1 MAVISNEVKGSI
13 RLKYSEG
20 LGPDGKEKFRYNN
33 YSGLKPTI
41 SDELVYQFKTLLQEV
56 QNDAVTEV
64 NRQRVFEL
72 AEA

>member
-1 MAVISNEVKGSI
+1 MPVISNELKNSI
-13 RLKYSEG
+13 RLRYSEG
-20 LGPDGKEKFRYNN
+20 LGPDGKEKYRYNN

-41 SDELVYQFKTLLQEV
+41 SNELVYQFTKLLEAV

>member
-1 MAVISNEVKGSI
+1 MAIISNEVKNSI

-33 YSGLKPTI
+33 FSGLKPTI
-41 SDELVYQFKTLLQEV
+41 SNELVYQFKTLLEAV
-56 QNDAVTEV
+56 QTDAVTEV

>member
-1 MAVISNEVKGSI
+1 MAIISNEVKGSV

-20 LGPDGKEKFRYNN
+20 LGQDGKEKFRYNN
-33 YSGLKPTI
+33 YSGLKPSI
-41 SDELVYQFKTLLQEV
+41 SDELVYQFKNLLQEV
-56 QNDAVTEV
+56 QNDAVAEV

>member
-1 MAVISNEVKGSI
+1 MAIISNEVKGSI

-20 LGPDGKEKFRYNN
+20 LGQDGKEKFRYNN

-41 SDELVYQFKTLLQEV
+41 SDELVYQFKALLEAV

>member
-1 MAVISNEVKGSI
+1 MAIISNEVKGSV

-33 YSGLKPTI
+33 YSGLKPTL
-41 SDELVYQFKTLLQEV
+41 SDELVFQFTTLLEDV
-56 QNDAVTEV
+56 QNAAVAEV

>member
-1 MAVISNEVKGSI
+1 MPVISNEVKGSI

-41 SDELVYQFKTLLQEV
+41 SNELVYQFKKLLEAV
-56 QNDAVTEV
+56 QTDAVTEV

>member
-1 MAVISNEVKGSI
+1 MPVISNEVKGSI

-20 LGPDGKEKFRYNN
+20 LGPDGKAKFRYSN

-41 SDELVYQFKTLLQEV
+41 SNELVYQFKKLLEAV

>member
-1 MAVISNEVKGSI
+1 MAIISNEIKGSI

-33 YSGLKPTI
+33 YSGLKPSI
-41 SDELVYQFKTLLQEV
+41 SDALVYQFKKLLEEV
-56 QNDAVTEV
+56 QTDAVTEV

>member
-13 RLKYSEG
+13 RLKYLEG
-20 LGPDGKEKFRYNN
+20 LGPDGKGIFRYNN

-41 SDELVYQFKTLLQEV
+41 SDGLVYQFKTLLEAV
-56 QNDAVTEV
+56 QNNAVAEV

>member
-1 MAVISNEVKGSI
+1 MPVISNEVKGSI

-20 LGPDGKEKFRYNN
+20 LGQDGKEKFRYNN
-33 YSGLKPTI
+33 YSGLKPSI
-41 SDELVYQFKTLLQEV
+41 SDELVYQFKNLLQEV
-56 QNDAVTEV
+56 QNDAVAEV

>member
-1 MAVISNEVKGSI
+1 MAIISNEVKGSI

-20 LGPDGKEKFRYNN
+20 LGPDGKAKFRYNN
-33 YSGLKPTI
+33 YSGLKPSI
-41 SDELVYQFKTLLQEV
+41 SDELVYQFKKLLEGV
-56 QNDAVTEV
+56 QNDAVSEV

>member
-1 MAVISNEVKGSI
+1 MPVISNEVKGSI

-41 SDELVYQFKTLLQEV
+41 SNELVYQFKKLLEEV

>member
-1 MAVISNEVKGSI
+1 MAIISNEIKGSI

-33 YSGLKPTI
+33 YSGLKPSI
-41 SDELVYQFKTLLQEV
+41 SNELVFQFTKLLEAV
-56 QNDAVTEV
+56 QNDAVAGV

>member
-1 MAVISNEVKGSI
+1 MAVISNEVKGSM

-20 LGPDGKEKFRYNN
+20 LGPDGKEKIRYNN
-33 YSGLKPTI
+33 YSGLKPSI
-41 SDELVYQFKTLLQEV
+41 SDDLVFQFTKLLEAV
-56 QNDAVTEV
+56 QNDAVAGV

>member
-1 MAVISNEVKGSI
+1 MAIISNEVKGSVK
-13 RLKYSEG
+13 LKYSEG

-41 SDELVYQFKTLLQEV
+41 SDALVYQFKKLLEEV
-56 QNDAVTEV
+56 QTDAVTEV
-64 NRQRVFEL
+64 NRQRLFEL

>member
-1 MAVISNEVKGSI
+1 MAIISNEVKGSI
-13 RLKYSEG
+13 RLKYTEG

-41 SDELVYQFKTLLQEV
+41 SNELVYQFKTLLEAV
-56 QNDAVTEV
+56 QNDAVAEV

>member
-1 MAVISNEVKGSI
+1 MPVISNEVKGSI

-33 YSGLKPTI
+33 YSGLKPSI
-41 SDELVYQFKTLLQEV
+41 SDTLVYQFKKLLEEV
-56 QNDAVTEV
+56 QTDAVTEV

>member
-1 MAVISNEVKGSI
+1 MPVISNEVKGSI
-13 RLKYSEG
+13 RLKYLDG
-20 LGPDGKEKFRYNN
+20 LGPDGKQKFRYGN

-41 SDELVYQFKTLLQEV
+41 SNELVYQFKKLLEAV

>member
-1 MAVISNEVKGSI
+1 MAVISNEVKSSI

-20 LGPDGKEKFRYNN
+20 LGPDGKEKVRYNN
-33 YSGLKPTI
+33 YSGIKPSI
-41 SDELVYQFKTLLQEV
+41 SDELVFQFTKLLEAV
-56 QNDAVTEV
+56 QNDAVAGV

>member
-1 MAVISNEVKGSI
+1 MAIISNEVKGSI

-20 LGPDGKEKFRYNN
+20 LGPDGKAKFRYNN
-33 YSGLKPTI
+33 YSGLKPSI
-41 SDELVYQFKTLLQEV
+41 SDDLVFQFKKLLEGV
-56 QNDAVTEV
+56 QNDAVSEV

>member
-1 MAVISNEVKGSI
+1 MPVISNEVKGSV

-33 YSGLKPTI
+33 YSGLKPTL
-41 SDELVYQFKTLLQEV
+41 SDALVFQFTTLLEDV
-56 QNDAVTEV
+56 QNAAVAEV

>member
-1 MAVISNEVKGSI
+1 MAIISNEVKGSI

-20 LGPDGKEKFRYNN
+20 LGPDGKEKFRYNSF
-33 YSGLKPTI
+33 SGLKPTI
-41 SDELVYQFKTLLQEV
+41 SNELVYQFKELLEAV
-56 QNDAVTEV
+56 QTDAVTEV

>member
-1 MAVISNEVKGSI
+1 MAIISNEVKGSV

-41 SDELVYQFKTLLQEV
+41 SDELVYQFKKLLEEV
-56 QNDAVTEV
+56 QTDAVTEV
-64 NRQRVFEL
+64 NRQRIFEL

>member
-1 MAVISNEVKGSI
+1 MAIISNEVKGSI

-33 YSGLKPTI
+33 FSGLKPTI
-41 SDELVYQFKTLLQEV
+41 SNELVYQFKTLLEAV
-56 QNDAVTEV
+56 QTDAVTEV

>member
-1 MAVISNEVKGSI
+1 MPVISNEVNGSI

-20 LGPDGKEKFRYNN
+20 LGPDGKAKFRYNN
-33 YSGLKPTI
+33 FSGLKPTI
-41 SDELVYQFKTLLQEV
+41 SDELVFQFKTLLEGV
-56 QNDAVTEV
+56 QNDAVSEV

>member
-1 MAVISNEVKGSI
+1 MPVISNEVKGSI
-13 RLKYSEG
+13 RIRYSEG

-33 YSGLKPTI
+33 YSGLKPSI
-41 SDELVYQFKTLLQEV
+41 SNDLVFEFTKLLEAV

-64 NRQRVFEL
+64 NRQRIFEL

>member
-20 LGPDGKEKFRYNN
+20 LGPDGKEKYRYNN
-33 YSGLKPTI
+33 YSGLKPSI
-41 SDELVYQFKTLLQEV
+41 SDELVFQFKKLLEGV
-56 QNDAVTEV
+56 QNDAVSEV

>member
-1 MAVISNEVKGSI
+1 MPVISNEVKGSI

-41 SDELVYQFKTLLQEV
+41 SDELVYQFKKLLEAV
-56 QNDAVTEV
+56 QTDAVTEV

>member
-20 LGPDGKEKFRYNN
+20 LGPDGKERFRYNN

-41 SDELVYQFKTLLQEV
+41 SDGLVYQFKKLLEAV
-56 QNDAVTEV
+56 QNDAVAEV